1 MAAASLDDLLQSRP
15 ARRVLV
21 IGVADTGALIAIARA
36 LPPDGRLLALEVIGS
51 RYDVGVRYGLLN
63 AQLALALG
71 GPDRADVLAM
81 LVELLAQR
89 R

>member
-1 MAAASLDDLLQSRP
+1 MHILDDMIAAAPADARIQLSPALSRL
-15 ARRVLV
+15 A
-21 IGVADTGALIAIARA
+21 AQE
-36 LPPDGRLLALEVIGS
+36 RLLALEVIGA

-71 GPDRADVLAM
+71 SPDRADVLAM